1 MKATFLSTVA
11 TVALLAGVTIASATS
26 TTTTTVTRETT
37 TGATGG
43 ATVVISPEERT
54 TIREYVVKQKRPS
67 VRVQERVV
75 VGATLPQDVELYTIE
90 GPPTVTRYR
99 YSVVNEQP
107 VLVDPGTRRVI
118 QVIE

>member
-1 MKATFLSTVA
+1 MSDLDP
-11 TVALLAGVTIASATS
+11 VTGRPVTAPGSVGATS
-26 TTTTTVTRETT
+26 TTTTTTTRETTT

-54 TIREYVVKQKRPS
+54 TIKQYVVQHKRPS
-67 VRVQERVV
+67 VKVQEKVS

-99 YSVVNEQP
+99 YSVVNDQT
-107 VLVDPGTRRVI
+107 VVVDPGTRRVI
-118 QVIE
+118 QVID